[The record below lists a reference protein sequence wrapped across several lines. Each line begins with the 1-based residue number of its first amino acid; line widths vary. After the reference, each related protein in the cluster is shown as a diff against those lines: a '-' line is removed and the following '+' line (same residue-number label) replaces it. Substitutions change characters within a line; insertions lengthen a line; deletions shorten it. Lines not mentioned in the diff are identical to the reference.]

1 MKKLEIIIRPDM
13 FDKVKNELSRLGIHG
28 MSYLEIRG
36 FGRQRGHTEVYR
48 GTTMQV
54 DFLPK
59 IKIEL
64 VLHDEVLEEVLNAV
78 VSTAR
83 TGHVGDGKI
92 FISDVQDAV
101 RIRTGERGNEAYSF
115 YWKKSMYSAIRNIL

>member
-1 MKKLEIIIRPDM
+1 M
-13 FDKVKNELSRLGIHG
+13 G
-28 MSYLEIRG
+28 SYLEIRG

-101 RIRTGERGNEAYSF
+101 RIRTGERGNEA
-115 YWKKSMYSAIRNIL
+115 L